1 MGANGKRRRASTSSL
16 REVCPGCRLVV
27 EDVEG
32 CTADDK
38 QRIFMEMKNVG
49 WFYISN
55 YISSKSKLIFHDNSK
70 KNKMATR
77 CANSG
82 TCHHHRSREVN
93 PVFLWYPQDNS
104 SRTLRDT
111 NICKC
116 SSSFDKMVRGTEYY
130 QPSVSTDAKHADV
143 ESDCILGWIGRLPS
157 HFWLVD
163 KSDKI
168 QMELLNLPLWYCWT
182 IRFYKL
188 RRHPKFRTKRWNYSS
203 QQATSCTEI
212 IS

>member
-1 MGANGKRRRASTSSL
+1 MQKSFNLFSERSVNGR
-16 REVCPGCRLVV
+16 RLVA

-32 CTADDK
+32 CTEDNH
-38 QRIFMEMKNVG
+38 QYIFMETKNVG

-55 YISSKSKLIFHDNSK
+55 YTSSESKLIFHNKSK
-70 KNKMATR
+70 KKKMATR

-82 TCHHHRSREVN
+82 THHLHRSREVN

-104 SRTLRDT
+104 SKTLRDT
-111 NICKC
+111 NICEC
-116 SSSFDKMVRGTEYY
+116 SSSFDKMVRGTEYH
-130 QPSVSTDAKHADV
+130 QPSVSMDAKHADV
-143 ESDCILGWIGRLPS
+143 ESDYILGGIGRLPS

-163 KSDKI
+163 ESDKI
-168 QMELLNLPLWYCWT
+168 QTELLNLPLWCCWT

-188 RRHPKFRTKRWNYSS
+188 RRHPKFRTQRWNYSS
-203 QQATSCTEI
+203 QQATSCPEI